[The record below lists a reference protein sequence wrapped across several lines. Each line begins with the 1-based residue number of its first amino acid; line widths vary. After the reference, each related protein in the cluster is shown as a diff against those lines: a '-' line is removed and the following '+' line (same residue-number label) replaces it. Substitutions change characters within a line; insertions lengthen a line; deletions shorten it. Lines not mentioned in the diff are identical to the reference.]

1 MEDIQNIVLE
11 LEDENNRIIA
21 SDPGIQKS
29 MSLVEAF
36 LKTHPVMCYGGTAIN
51 NLLPVK
57 DRFYNPE
64 TDVPDYDFFSK
75 TPQEHSVIL
84 SNQLI
89 KSGLKNVEVK
99 PGMHIGTFKVFA
111 DFTAVADITHLTEE
125 VFDRLWEDSLVRE
138 GIHYVNPNF
147 LRMSMYL
154 ELSRPK
160 GDVSRWEKVYKRLQL
175 LNQAHPV
182 TCPKDKIKEHEIL
195 TTKQRTQIEN
205 LLKNEPVVLLGVG
218 ASEIHMRTNWT
229 TPIALLA
236 NKDVIE
242 RLTKGED
249 IVVDE
254 ENEIL
259 PRRTTVLSNGEKHFI
274 RFYETSAC
282 HSYHTMKNGIRVAS
296 IPTTLQFFF
305 AYLYSGGK
313 SENIASILCIAQ
325 RLVEIANEKTSRRFV
340 VLTPKECLGKQ
351 ETFTEMKREKANLYS
366 ELSSNKSSPEFLE
379 YFFSYNPSDSSE
391 KRKQLIKAL
400 RKTRKNR
407 AKLSSET
414 KESS

>member
-1 MEDIQNIVLE
+1 MEDIQNIVFE

-29 MSLVEAF
+29 MTLVEEF
-36 LKTHPVMCYGGTAIN
+36 LKSHPVMCYGGTAIN

-89 KSGLKNVEVK
+89 KHGLKNVEVK
-99 PGMHIGTFKVFA
+99 PGMHVGTFKVFA

-175 LNQAHPV
+175 LNAAHPV
-182 TCPKDKIKEHEIL
+182 TCSKDKAKEHEVL

-205 LLKNEPVVLLGVG
+205 LLKKEPVVLLGVG
-218 ASEIHMRTNWT
+218 ASEIHMGTKWT

-249 IVVDE
+249 VVVDE

-259 PRRTTVLSNGEKHFI
+259 PRRTTVLTNGKKDFI

-313 SENIASILCIAQ
+313 TENIANILCIAQ
-325 RLVEIANEKTSRRFV
+325 RLIEIADEKKNLRFSI
-340 VLTPKECLGKQ
+340 LTPKECLGKQ
-351 ETFTEMKREKANLYS
+351 ETFTEMKREKAKLYS
-366 ELSSNKSSPEFLE
+366 ELSSDRTSPEFLE
-379 YFFSYNPSDSSE
+379 YFFSYDPSESAE
-391 KRKQLIKAL
+391 KRKKLLKAL

-407 AKLSSET
+407 VKLSSEK

>member
-1 MEDIQNIVLE
+1 MEDIQNIVFE

-29 MSLVEAF
+29 MTLVEEF
-36 LKTHPVMCYGGTAIN
+36 LKSHPVMCYGGTAIN

-89 KSGLKNVEVK
+89 KHGLKNVEVK
-99 PGMHIGTFKVFA
+99 PGMHVGTFKVFA

-175 LNQAHPV
+175 LNAAHPV
-182 TCPKDKIKEHEIL
+182 TCSKDKAKEHEVL

-205 LLKNEPVVLLGVG
+205 LLKKEPVVLLGVG
-218 ASEIHMRTNWT
+218 ASEIHMGTKWT

-249 IVVDE
+249 VVVDE

-259 PRRTTVLSNGEKHFI
+259 PRRTTVLTNGKKDFI

-313 SENIASILCIAQ
+313 TENIANILCIAQ
-325 RLVEIANEKTSRRFV
+325 RLIEIADEKKNLRFSI
-340 VLTPKECLGKQ
+340 LTPKECLGKQ
-351 ETFTEMKREKANLYS
+351 ETFTEMKREKAKLYS
-366 ELSSNKSSPEFLE
+366 ELSSDRTSPEFLE
-379 YFFSYNPSDSSE
+379 YFFSYDPSESAE
-391 KRKQLIKAL
+391 KRKKLLKAL

-407 AKLSSET
+407 TKLSSEK
-414 KESS
+414 KE

>member
-1 MEDIQNIVLE
+1 MEEIQNIVLE

-21 SDPGIQKS
+21 SDPGIRKS
-29 MSLVEAF
+29 MSLVEDF

-89 KSGLKNVEVK
+89 KHGLKNVEVK

-138 GIHYVNPNF
+138 EIHYVNPNF

-160 GDVSRWEKVYKRLQL
+160 GDVTRWEKVYKRLQL

-182 TCPKDKIKEHEIL
+182 TCPKDKAKEHEVL

-205 LLKNEPVVLLGVG
+205 LLKREPVVLLGVG

-259 PRRTTVLSNGEKHFI
+259 PRRTTVLTNGKKHFI

-313 SENIASILCIAQ
+313 SENIANILCIAQ
-325 RLVEIANEKTSRRFV
+325 RLVEIANEKTSRRFE

-351 ETFTEMKREKANLYS
+351 ETFTEMKREKAKLYS
-366 ELSSNKSSPEFLE
+366 ELSDNKSSPEFLE
-379 YFFSYNPSDSSE
+379 YFFSYNPSDPSE
-391 KRKQLIKAL
+391 KRKQLLKAL

-407 AKLSSET
+407 TKLSSET
-414 KESS
+414 KEST

>member
-1 MEDIQNIVLE
+1 
-11 LEDENNRIIA
+11 
-21 SDPGIQKS
+21 
-29 MSLVEAF
+29 
-36 LKTHPVMCYGGTAIN
+36 
-51 NLLPVK
+51 
-57 DRFYNPE
+57 
-64 TDVPDYDFFSK
+64 
-75 TPQEHSVIL
+75 
-84 SNQLI
+84 
-89 KSGLKNVEVK
+89 
-99 PGMHIGTFKVFA
+99 
-111 DFTAVADITHLTEE
+111 LTEE

-160 GDVSRWEKVYKRLQL
+160 GDVTRWEKVYKRLQL

-182 TCPKDKIKEHEIL
+182 TCPKDKIKEHDIL

-205 LLKNEPVVLLGVG
+205 LLKREPVVLLGVG

-259 PRRTTVLSNGEKHFI
+259 PRRTTVLTNGKKHFI

-325 RLVEIANEKTSRRFV
+325 RLVEIANEKTSRRFA

-351 ETFTEMKREKANLYS
+351 ETFTEMKREKAKLYS
-366 ELSSNKSSPEFLE
+366 ELSDNKSSPEFLE
-379 YFFSYNPSDSSE
+379 YFFSYNPSDPSE
-391 KRKQLIKAL
+391 KRKQLLKAL

-407 AKLSSET
+407 TKLSSET

>member
-1 MEDIQNIVLE
+1 MEDIQNIVFE

-29 MSLVEAF
+29 MTLVEEF
-36 LKTHPVMCYGGTAIN
+36 LKSHPVMCYGGTAIN

-89 KSGLKNVEVK
+89 KHGLKNVEVK
-99 PGMHIGTFKVFA
+99 PGMHVGTFKVFA

-175 LNQAHPV
+175 LNAAHPV
-182 TCPKDKIKEHEIL
+182 TCSKDKAKEHEVL

-205 LLKNEPVVLLGVG
+205 LLKKEPVVLLGVG
-218 ASEIHMRTNWT
+218 ASEIHMGTKWT

-249 IVVDE
+249 VVVDE

-259 PRRTTVLSNGEKHFI
+259 PRRTTVLTNGKKDFI

-313 SENIASILCIAQ
+313 TENIANILCIAQ
-325 RLVEIANEKTSRRFV
+325 RLIEIADEKKNLRFSI
-340 VLTPKECLGKQ
+340 LTPKECLGKQ
-351 ETFTEMKREKANLYS
+351 ETFTEMKREKAKLYS
-366 ELSSNKSSPEFLE
+366 ELSSDRTSPEFLE
-379 YFFSYNPSDSSE
+379 YFFSYDPSESAE
-391 KRKQLIKAL
+391 KRKKLLKAL

-407 AKLSSET
+407 VKLSSEK
-414 KESS
+414 KEK

>member
-1 MEDIQNIVLE
+1 MEDIQNIVFE

-29 MSLVEAF
+29 MTLVEEF
-36 LKTHPVMCYGGTAIN
+36 LKSHPVMCYGGTAIN

-89 KSGLKNVEVK
+89 KHGLKNVEVK
-99 PGMHIGTFKVFA
+99 PGMHVGTFKVFA

-182 TCPKDKIKEHEIL
+182 TCPKDKGKEHEVL

-205 LLKNEPVVLLGVG
+205 LLKKEPVVLLGVG
-218 ASEIHMRTNWT
+218 ASEIHMGTKWT

-259 PRRTTVLSNGEKHFI
+259 PRRTTVLTNGKKDFI

-313 SENIASILCIAQ
+313 TENIANILCIAQ
-325 RLVEIANEKTSRRFV
+325 RLIEIADEKKSLRFSI
-340 VLTPKECLGKQ
+340 LTPKECLGKQ
-351 ETFTEMKREKANLYS
+351 ETFTEMKREKAKLYS
-366 ELSSNKSSPEFLE
+366 KLSSDRTSPEFLE
-379 YFFSYNPSDSSE
+379 YFFSYDPSESAE
-391 KRKQLIKAL
+391 KRKKLLKAL

-407 AKLSSET
+407 VKLSSEK
-414 KESS
+414 KE

>member
-1 MEDIQNIVLE
+1 MEDIQNIVFE

-29 MSLVEAF
+29 MTLVEEF
-36 LKTHPVMCYGGTAIN
+36 LKSHPVMCYGGTAIN

-89 KSGLKNVEVK
+89 KHGLKNVEVK
-99 PGMHIGTFKVFA
+99 PGMHVGTFKVFA

-182 TCPKDKIKEHEIL
+182 TCPKDKGKEHEVL

-218 ASEIHMRTNWT
+218 ASEIHMGTKWT

-259 PRRTTVLSNGEKHFI
+259 PRRTTVLTNGKKDFI

-313 SENIASILCIAQ
+313 TENIANILCIAQ
-325 RLVEIANEKTSRRFV
+325 RLIEIADEKKSLRFSI
-340 VLTPKECLGKQ
+340 LTPKECLGKQ
-351 ETFTEMKREKANLYS
+351 ETFTEMKREKAKLYS
-366 ELSSNKSSPEFLE
+366 KLSSDRTSPEFLE
-379 YFFSYNPSDSSE
+379 YFFSYDPSESAE
-391 KRKQLIKAL
+391 KRKKLLKAL

-407 AKLSSET
+407 VKLSSEK
-414 KESS
+414 KE